1 MKQKLIRAAAAV
13 AATVGIAAGS
23 VVAAAPAQADP
34 VGDLDLALTG
44 GVSCEWG
51 KPGDPWLNAWHTK
64 RWMKVTAHGR
74 DWPNVTLQEFN
85 GEQKFAQVLKKDT
98 SLTIQTKWF
107 GCFPTSISGYTIS
120 SDIDPLQNNIGFWYS
135 LRDIPS

>member
-23 VVAAAPAQADP
+23 VVAAAPAQADDAAP
-34 VGDLDLALTG
+34 DLVVTG

-51 KPGDPWLNAWHTK
+51 KPGDPWTNAWHTK
-64 RWMKVTAHGR
+64 RWMTVTAHGR

-85 GEQKFAQVLKKDT
+85 GEQRFEKLLEKDK
-98 SLTIQTKWF
+98 SLRIETKWF

-135 LRDIPS
+135 LRNIPN